1 MVTYESVLL
10 NFRNNSINS
19 FRDWST
25 TIRSIFD
32 IETLREKTTELPLS
46 RFFLHLGQQT
56 LRYEH
61 GQHLFLYYNQI

>member
-32 IETLREKTTELPLS
+32 IETLREKTTEL
-46 RFFLHLGQQT
+46 HLGQQT